1 MMHATKTA
9 FGPDV
14 FALDYAAET
23 KRIGDWL
30 VATVRQQARRGLVVG
45 VSGGID
51 SAVCAALAVR
61 ALGPQRVFCLL
72 MPERDMVDDAHDR
85 GRRLC
90 EQLGVNYAVEEIES
104 ALEGLGCYRRRDEAI
119 ARLIPDYGRDWKH
132 KIVVSP
138 ATEGTITHFNIV
150 VQNPAGEQSTQ
161 RMPADVYLQVVAATN
176 FKQRVRK
183 NFEYYHG
190 DRLNYAVIGTPNKLE
205 YDLGFFVRGG
215 DGLAD
220 VKPIAHLYKN
230 QVYAMAE
237 HLGVTAEIRAQTPS
251 TNTYSLPQTQEEFY
265 YALPYEK
272 ADLALYA
279 LLNDV
284 ALDEA
289 AAAIDITRAQLD
301 HVYKD
306 FKGKQRAA
314 ERLLA
319 DAAILGVD

>member
-1 MMHATKTA
+1 MSE
-9 FGPDV
+9 FGPNV
-14 FALDYAAET
+14 FNLDYEAEA
-23 KRIGDWL
+23 KRIDEWL
-30 VATVRQQARRGLVVG
+30 IATVRKQTRRGLVLG

-61 ALGPQRVFCLL
+61 ALGPSRVFCLL
-72 MPERDMVDDAHDR
+72 MPERDMTDDAHDR

-90 EQLGVNYAVEEIES
+90 EHLGVRYEVEDIEGS
-104 ALEGLGCYRRRDEAI
+104 LEGLGCYRRRDEAI
-119 ARLIPDYGRDWKH
+119 RRMIPDYASDWKH
-132 KIVVSP
+132 KIVVSQ
-138 ATEGTITHFNIV
+138 ATEGTITYFNIV
-150 VQNPAGEQSTQ
+150 VQDPSGKQTTA
-161 RMPADVYLQVVAATN
+161 RMPVDVYLQVVAATN

-265 YALPYEK
+265 YALPYDK

-279 LLNDV
+279 MHNEVNPD
-284 ALDEA
+284 AA
-289 AAAIDITRAQLD
+289 AAAIGISRAQLD

-306 FKGKQRAA
+306 FQGKQRAA

-319 DAAILGVD
+319 DAAVLGAP